1 MRPSRFAGLVAFG
14 ICSALLLLLGGGDSA
29 RSQDGDK
36 PEVVA
41 AKDAVVVENLNFEPS
56 DAQVGDEITVT
67 VGIHNTRESLVVV
80 NVRLLTP
87 RQVIPVIPEV
97 EQILFVEGGARQ
109 NVKWRAKV
117 VGTGQWTMRASAEGI
132 SEGRPLSGKRPEVP
146 GEAIAALGKP
156 WTGTWVASGG
166 YVYDAKIDS
175 RLNPSGTVEGRI
187 HWTLKN
193 APPERTDYAG
203 KIGKQGI
210 EYVWGT
216 YDPQSRNL
224 DMEGYRRDDPD
235 QILGLDKYRLT
246 LSDDYKEM
254 KGATW
259 HHGTW
264 NAAFNLKVVERDGAT
279 QE

>member
-1 MRPSRFAGLVAFG
+1 MRPSRFTGLVAFG
-14 ICSALLLLLGGGDSA
+14 LCSVLLLGVGGSV
-29 RSQDGDK
+29 RSQEGDK
-36 PEVVA
+36 PDA
-41 AKDAVVVENLNFEPS
+41 RGAKDAVVVESLSFEPR

-80 NVRLLTP
+80 NVRLLP
-87 RQVIPVIPEV
+87 PQQVVTVIPEA
-97 EQILFVEGGARQ
+97 EQILFVEGGAKQ

-117 VGTGQWTMRASAEGI
+117 VGEGQWTMRADADGI

-146 GEAIAALGKP
+146 GEAIAALGKK

-166 YVYDAKIDS
+166 YVYDAEIHS

-187 HWTLKN
+187 LWTLKK

-203 KIGKQGI
+203 KIGKKGV

-246 LSDDYKEM
+246 LTENYKEM

-264 NAAFNLKVVERDGAT
+264 NAAFNLKAVERKPGSDD
-279 QE
+279 

>member
-1 MRPSRFAGLVAFG
+1 MWPSRCSSLVVAGMGVA
-14 ICSALLLLLGGGDSA
+14 LLLGGGGSA
-29 RSQDGDK
+29 GAQEGDK
-36 PEVVA
+36 PEARA
-41 AKDAVVVENLNFEPS
+41 AKDAVVVESLTFEPR
-56 DAQVGDEITVT
+56 DAKVGDEITVT

-80 NVRLLTP
+80 NVRLLP
-87 RQVIPVIPEV
+87 PEQVVPVIPEA
-97 EQILFVEGGARQ
+97 EQILFVEGGAKHD
-109 NVKWRAKV
+109 VKWRAKV
-117 VGTGQWTMRASAEGI
+117 VGEGQWTLRADADGI
-132 SEGRPLSGKRPEVP
+132 SEGRPLSGKRPDVP
-146 GEAIAALGKP
+146 GEAIAALGKK

-166 YVYDAKIDS
+166 YVYDAEIHAS
-175 RLNPSGTVEGRI
+175 LNPAGTVEGRI
-187 HWTLKN
+187 HWTLKQ

-203 KIGKQGI
+203 KIGKTGV

-246 LSDDYKEM
+246 LTENYKEM

-264 NAAFNLKVVERDGAT
+264 NAAFNLKASERNSTTGD
-279 QE
+279 